1 MTIATMTGRH
11 HSHTRTTD
19 LAGIGERFGLYR
31 AMSGDPVTARELANR
46 TFTDI
51 NFVRE
56 WLEQQVYEGFVTYD
70 SSTGRYANYCT
81 LPQAA

>member
-1 MTIATMTGRH
+1 MTFAVMTRRG
-11 HSHTRTTD
+11 HSPTRTAD

-31 AMSGDPVTARELANR
+31 ALCGDPVSAGDLAKR

-51 NFVRE
+51 NFVNE

-70 SSTGRYANYCT
+70 ASTGRYANYCT
-81 LPQAA
+81 LPRAA